1 MTSGNLQGVLEGVGV
16 LGCGWELAQ
25 KLCLGTGARQG
36 DWVAAYLY
44 LHRERSELVDCLQFL
59 NVESGNERFA
69 GQMDKQLVGGMISWR
84 RRKEKRGV
92 KQRRRDGPGRAV

>member
-1 MTSGNLQGVLEGVGV
+1 MDVGGSWPRNFASGPV
-16 LGCGWELAQ
+16 LGKGIN
-25 KLCLGTGARQG
+25 R
-36 DWVAAYLY
+36 VAAYLY
-44 LHRERSELVDCLQFL
+44 LQRERSELVDCLQFL

-69 GQMDKQLVGGMISWR
+69 GQMDKQLVGGMMSWR